1 MTIVID
7 ATNIGEGGG
16 LTHLKEIISFNTY
29 SFNIILIAQGKILK
43 QIPDNYLLIKKGHSL
58 LEKTIFHRLY
68 FQIFK
73 IDKFIPKN
81 SIVYSVTGDFLGKHK
96 PLVSMS
102 TNMLLYERE
111 IWKEIKQLKEI
122 FRFWINYQ
130 KQKISFN
137 NSSGII
143 FISKYAER
151 YISNKLSLKEKNIS
165 VINHGVSQRFFKEVK
180 PQKSINEYSFPNPYK
195 FIYVSTIHVYKNHCN
210 VVNAIA
216 LLRKKGYPVELN
228 IVGSVIFKPAGKK
241 LEKLIQEIDPNHD
254 FIHNHGH
261 VPYEKIDE
269 LYNNTDGIIYAS
281 SCENMPNILIE
292 SMLSG
297 IPIACSNKEPMPEF
311 LKEYGF
317 YFDAH
322 NVKSIESSLIQ
333 FLNSPDQRSINANAA
348 LFEAS
353 KYSWEK
359 ANREIIEFLISNYK
373 YVKK

>member
-1 MTIVID
+1 MIIVID

-16 LTHLKEIISFNTY
+16 LTHLKEIISFNEY
-29 SFNIILIAQGKILK
+29 SFKIILIAQRKVLN
-43 QIPDNYLLIKKGHSL
+43 QIPDNLLLTKKGHAL
-58 LEKTIFHRLY
+58 LEKSLFHRLY

-102 TNMLLYERE
+102 TNMLLYERD
-111 IWKEIKQLKEI
+111 IWREIKQLKEI

-130 KQKISFN
+130 KQKFSFK

-143 FISKYAER
+143 FISKYAET
-151 YISNKLSLKEKNIS
+151 YISKKLNLKDKKIT
-165 VINHGVSQRFFKEVK
+165 VINHGVSQRFFKEIK
-180 PQKSINEYSFPNPYK
+180 PQKSISEYSFLNPYK

-210 VVNAIA
+210 VIETIG

-228 IVGSVIFKPAGKK
+228 IVGSVIFEPAGKK
-241 LEKLIQEIDPNHD
+241 LEKSIQEVDPKNE
-254 FIHNHGH
+254 FIHNYGH
-261 VPYEKIDE
+261 VPYEEIDK

-281 SCENMPNILIE
+281 TCENMPNILIE

-311 LKEYGF
+311 LKENGF

-322 NVKSIESSLIQ
+322 NVNSIESNLIM
-333 FLNSPDQRSINANAA
+333 FLNSPDQRNINAKAA
-348 LFEAS
+348 LLEAS
-353 KYSWEK
+353 KYSWGK
-359 ANREIIEFLISNYK
+359 TNREIIEFLILNYQN
-373 YVKK
+373 VKK